1 MPIKVEEILEYA
13 KEYEYI
19 KVKSDKMLG
28 DRLLGVFEG
37 AIPKGKTSTD
47 IIKEMRREHVES
59 ISRHRCDIKCFV

>member
-13 KEYEYI
+13 KEYGYKHKKI
-19 KVKSDKMLG
+19 TSDEMLG

-47 IIKEMRREHVES
+47 VIKEMRRE
-59 ISRHRCDIKCFV
+59 RA

>member
-47 IIKEMRREHVES
+47 IIKEMRRERV
-59 ISRHRCDIKCFV
+59 